1 MLIWPVPN
9 KQTIPKESTIY
20 ALFYPLFLRL
30 KFFFYIY
37 YIEMILIA
45 TTHYDKVY
53 TETVIAMVLI
63 SEGNSEN
70 VARV

>member
-1 MLIWPVPN
+1 
-9 KQTIPKESTIY
+9 
-20 ALFYPLFLRL
+20 
-30 KFFFYIY
+30 
-37 YIEMILIA
+37 LIA